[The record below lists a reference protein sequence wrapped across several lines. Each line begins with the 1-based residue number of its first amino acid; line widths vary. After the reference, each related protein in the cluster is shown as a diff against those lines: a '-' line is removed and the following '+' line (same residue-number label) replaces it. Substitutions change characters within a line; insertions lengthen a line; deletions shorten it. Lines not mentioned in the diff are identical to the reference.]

1 MDDNKQFWER
11 FSRHYAG
18 FMRRS
23 QATYQQI
30 CKAMRP
36 FLKRDMDVLEL
47 ACGTGQLSI
56 PLSPCVR
63 SWEATDFS
71 SEMIRQA
78 KKQVYSSRLHFSVQD
93 ATKLPYGPESFD
105 AVVISNALHVMPHP
119 EKALAEAWRVL
130 KPGGW
135 LFAPTFVWGKSR
147 SARLR
152 LWFIGL
158 SGFRVYHVWT
168 AGELMAYLSE
178 RGYSIVRHQLLGSSL
193 APLCCLIAR
202 RIPDDMPER
211 YKQKFLFLCGLHQHI
226 GTVYQWLGP
235 ECFAPLHVHPV
246 MDGCHCLQHFLERDV
261 A

>member
-71 SEMIRQA
+71 SEMVRQA

-119 EKALAEAWRVL
+119 SGVPCLDCRGADGIPVRVRL
-130 KPGGW
+130 FHRSPSASRKFVGAAVLSDSQEDPG
-135 LFAPTFVWGKSR
+135 
-147 SARLR
+147 
-152 LWFIGL
+152 
-158 SGFRVYHVWT
+158 
-168 AGELMAYLSE
+168 
-178 RGYSIVRHQLLGSSL
+178 
-193 APLCCLIAR
+193 
-202 RIPDDMPER
+202 
-211 YKQKFLFLCGLHQHI
+211 
-226 GTVYQWLGP
+226 
-235 ECFAPLHVHPV
+235 
-246 MDGCHCLQHFLERDV
+246 
-261 A
+261 

>member
-18 FMRRS
+18 FMCRS
-23 QATYQQI
+23 RATYQQI

-47 ACGTGQLSI
+47 ACGTGQLSV

-71 SEMIRQA
+71 AEMIHQA
-78 KKQVYSSRLHFSVQD
+78 KKQVHSSRLHFSVQD

-135 LFAPTFVWGKSR
+135 LFAPPFVWGKR
-147 SARLR
+147 RGARLR
-152 LWFIGL
+152 PWLMELAGL
-158 SGFRVYHVWT
+158 RGDPVWS
-168 AGELMAYLSE
+168 AGGLMAYLSG
-178 RGYSIVRHQLLGSSL
+178 RGYSIVRHPLLGSSL
-193 APLCCLIAR
+193 APLCCLMAR
-202 RIPDDMPER
+202 KIPDER
-211 YKQKFLFLCGLHQHI
+211 TAARQTAVRSAQLDHI
-226 GTVYQWLGP
+226 KVK
-235 ECFAPLHVHPV
+235 E
-246 MDGCHCLQHFLERDV
+246 E
-261 A
+261 

>member
-11 FSRHYAG
+11 FSWHYAG

-23 QATYQQI
+23 RATYQQI

-36 FLKRDMDVLEL
+36 FLKRDMYVLEL
-47 ACGTGQLSI
+47 ACGTGQLSV

-71 SEMIRQA
+71 AEMIRQA

-152 LWFIGL
+152 LWFMGL

-193 APLCCLIAR
+193 APLCCLMAR
-202 RIPDDMPER
+202 KIPDER
-211 YKQKFLFLCGLHQHI
+211 TAAQQARIRSALLDHTKVKK
-226 GTVYQWLGP
+226 
-235 ECFAPLHVHPV
+235 E
-246 MDGCHCLQHFLERDV
+246 
-261 A
+261 

>member
-23 QATYQQI
+23 QTTYQQI

-47 ACGTGQLSI
+47 ACGTGQLSV

-71 SEMIRQA
+71 AEMIRQA

-135 LFAPTFVWGKSR
+135 L
-147 SARLR
+147 R
-152 LWFIGL
+152 LWFMGL

-168 AGELMAYLSE
+168 SGELMAYLSE
-178 RGYSIVRHQLLGSSL
+178 CGYSIVRHPLFGSSL
-193 APLCCLIAR
+193 APLCCLMAR
-202 RIPDDMPER
+202 KIPNER
-211 YKQKFLFLCGLHQHI
+211 TAARQTAVRSAQLDHI
-226 GTVYQWLGP
+226 KVK
-235 ECFAPLHVHPV
+235 E
-246 MDGCHCLQHFLERDV
+246 E
-261 A
+261 

>member
-47 ACGTGQLSI
+47 ACGTGQLSV

-71 SEMIRQA
+71 AEMIRQA
-78 KKQVYSSRLHFSVQD
+78 KKQVHSSRLHFSVQD

-130 KPGGW
+130 KPGGL
-135 LFAPTFVWGKSR
+135 LFAPTFVWGKKPKR
-147 SARLR
+147 QTPALVHGAVR
-152 LWFIGL
+152 L
-158 SGFRVYHVWT
+158 SGVPCLDCRGADSISIRVRLLHRSPSASWEFVG
-168 AGELMAYLSE
+168 AAVLSDSQE
-178 RGYSIVRHQLLGSSL
+178 DPG
-193 APLCCLIAR
+193 
-202 RIPDDMPER
+202 
-211 YKQKFLFLCGLHQHI
+211 
-226 GTVYQWLGP
+226 
-235 ECFAPLHVHPV
+235 
-246 MDGCHCLQHFLERDV
+246 
-261 A
+261 

>member
-11 FSRHYAG
+11 FSRHYSG

-47 ACGTGQLSI
+47 ACGTGQLSV

-71 SEMIRQA
+71 AEMIRQA
-78 KKQVYSSRLHFSVQD
+78 KKQVHSSRLHFSVQD

-152 LWFIGL
+152 LWFMGL

-178 RGYSIVRHQLLGSSL
+178 CGYSIVRHQLLGSSL

-202 RIPDDMPER
+202 KIPDER
-211 YKQKFLFLCGLHQHI
+211 TAAQQ
-226 GTVYQWLGP
+226 TRV
-235 ECFAPLHVHPV
+235 
-246 MDGCHCLQHFLERDV
+246 
-261 A
+261 

>member
-47 ACGTGQLSI
+47 ACGTGQLSV

-71 SEMIRQA
+71 AEMIRQA

-93 ATKLPYGPESFD
+93 ATKLPYGLGELRCGRDLQRPPCHAS
-105 AVVISNALHVMPHP
+105 P
-119 EKALAEAWRVL
+119 
-130 KPGGW
+130 
-135 LFAPTFVWGKSR
+135 GKSSGGSLAGSEAGGMAVR
-147 SARLR
+147 PHLCLGQKPKRQTPALVHGAFRLSGVSCLDCRGADGIPVRARLFHR
-152 LWFIGL
+152 SPSTSRKFVGAAVL
-158 SGFRVYHVWT
+158 S
-168 AGELMAYLSE
+168 
-178 RGYSIVRHQLLGSSL
+178 
-193 APLCCLIAR
+193 
-202 RIPDDMPER
+202 
-211 YKQKFLFLCGLHQHI
+211 
-226 GTVYQWLGP
+226 
-235 ECFAPLHVHPV
+235 
-246 MDGCHCLQHFLERDV
+246 DGQEDPG
-261 A
+261 

>member
-36 FLKRDMDVLEL
+36 FSETGHGCAGVGLRNRSTVRPSVSVCPEL
-47 ACGTGQLSI
+47 GGNRL
-56 PLSPCVR
+56 
-63 SWEATDFS
+63 FS
-71 SEMIRQA
+71 RNDPSG
-78 KKQVYSSRLHFSVQD
+78 KKAGLFVSAPFLRPGRHQ
-93 ATKLPYGPESFD
+93 LPYGPESFD

-152 LWFIGL
+152 LWFMRL

-168 AGELMAYLSE
+168 AGGADGIPVRARLFHRLSSASRKFVGAAVLSDGQEDPDE
-178 RGYSIVRHQLLGSSL
+178 RTAARQTTIRSAQLNHTKVK
-193 APLCCLIAR
+193 
-202 RIPDDMPER
+202 E
-211 YKQKFLFLCGLHQHI
+211 
-226 GTVYQWLGP
+226 
-235 ECFAPLHVHPV
+235 E
-246 MDGCHCLQHFLERDV
+246 
-261 A
+261 

>member
-30 CKAMRP
+30 CKAMHP

-105 AVVISNALHVMPHP
+105 AVVISNALHIMPHP
-119 EKALAEAWRVL
+119 EKALAEAWRVREQAGMACSPHL
-130 KPGGW
+130 CLGQKPKRQTPALVHG
-135 LFAPTFVWGKSR
+135 AVR
-147 SARLR
+147 
-152 LWFIGL
+152 L
-158 SGFRVYHVWT
+158 SGVPCLDCRGADSISIRVRLLHRSPSASWKLVG
-168 AGELMAYLSE
+168 AAVLS
-178 RGYSIVRHQLLGSSL
+178 
-193 APLCCLIAR
+193 
-202 RIPDDMPER
+202 
-211 YKQKFLFLCGLHQHI
+211 
-226 GTVYQWLGP
+226 
-235 ECFAPLHVHPV
+235 
-246 MDGCHCLQHFLERDV
+246 DGQEDPG
-261 A
+261 

>member
-30 CKAMRP
+30 CKAMHP

-47 ACGTGQLSI
+47 ACGTGQLSV
-56 PLSPCVR
+56 PLSPCVG

-158 SGFRVYHVWT
+158 SGFPGIPCLDCRGADGIPVRARLFHRSPSASRKLVG
-168 AGELMAYLSE
+168 AALLSD
-178 RGYSIVRHQLLGSSL
+178 G
-193 APLCCLIAR
+193 
-202 RIPDDMPER
+202 
-211 YKQKFLFLCGLHQHI
+211 QKDPG
-226 GTVYQWLGP
+226 
-235 ECFAPLHVHPV
+235 
-246 MDGCHCLQHFLERDV
+246 
-261 A
+261 